1 MHDRQISTPICAQ
14 ATGDSERTLR
24 QICKDDASLK
34 FINIH
39 LCQNSMIASISLL
52 SALEAGHGL
61 VNKEVFCITD
71 SCKFVDEKTP
81 LTETHV
87 AAIMNNLAGHF
98 ENTGWRTVYSSTFK
112 RFLLIN
118 KYTCIKDIN
127 YIFQTGLDVLCFLYP
142 RLCAYDSLCLRFY
155 GGGGI
160 NWFLDAS
167 WFSFE
172 RLCLRNLKL
181 NFCDYECLH

>member
-160 NWFLDAS
+160 N
-167 WFSFE
+167 
-172 RLCLRNLKL
+172 
-181 NFCDYECLH
+181 